1 MELITQAAAV
11 CVAGALLVLTV
22 RQGSPV
28 MALCLT
34 IGVVI
39 IILLFLMPSV
49 RELLLFF
56 QELEQ
61 RSGLP
66 SALMRPLYKTMGI
79 ALVTRIGG
87 DLCRDAG
94 ESALAAAVETAGSV
108 CALLIALP
116 LLKQVVEILLGM
128 TA

>member
-39 IILLFLMPSV
+39 IILLFLIPSV

-94 ESALAAAVETAGSV
+94 ESAGSV